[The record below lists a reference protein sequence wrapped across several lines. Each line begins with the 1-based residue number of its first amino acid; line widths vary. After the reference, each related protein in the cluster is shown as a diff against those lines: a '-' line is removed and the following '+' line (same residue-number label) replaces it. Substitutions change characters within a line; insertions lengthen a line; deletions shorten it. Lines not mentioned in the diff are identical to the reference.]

1 MTGSAVGGMIA
12 PMTTTSPSTQ
22 FTAAGKPVRCTHC
35 GGQEF
40 DRRDVL
46 MNTRGAT
53 FFNLDWLNRKAV
65 ALACRQ
71 CGRIEWFAKVDEP
84 GS

>member
-1 MTGSAVGGMIA
+1 MDVPRIGGKIA
-12 PMTTTSPSTQ
+12 PMKTASTCTH
-22 FTAAGKPVRCTHC
+22 FTAAGKPVRCAHC

-65 ALACRQ
+65 TLTCRQ
-71 CGRIEWFAKVDEP
+71 CSRIEWFAKVDES